1 MRLPSFFA
9 LTVTLTTYA
18 AVAGAQANRTPEARV
33 LTVHGSVEVTAPEAL
48 SARPATAGDVLTR
61 GTRLRVADAACA
73 RVALPNGVELTLL
86 PGAQVM
92 LFTSADAPPAGRPP
106 STVTTLEAGT
116 VRATPAP
123 EGSSMIPFA
132 LGGTTVNLGRAQAT
146 LSASRGT
153 AMARVSVHQGRLL
166 VRTGAVSRPLRGG
179 QGVRDTPVGPRAPI
193 APLPGAAA
201 WREAPPS
208 RVASLGGAATVR
220 ATFQVAGAVPAG
232 WRVDL
237 ARDEAF
243 RDLVTSE
250 RLTTREPRWQGRVE
264 GGGEWYARVSAVDAA
279 GLEGP
284 PSRPARFVVE
294 TPGIVPGAP
303 ATADA
308 PARPTM
314 LRVPEGVYCGVDGA
328 RLARMP
334 EGVRLMPARA
344 HRIRCAADAEGTNA
358 QEFAVSAA
366 EAGPLR
372 HEVQLRATGGAGHVL
387 SVRLSD
393 LDGHPI
399 PYATVAVGVEDGV
412 ALGEVRESTERGVST
427 APIQWSGARAR
438 LQLRFTVN
446 GGATFTEDV
455 AVGRP

>member
-1 MRLPSFFA
+1 MHLPPSVILCLGAATFA
-9 LTVTLTTYA
+9 SA
-18 AVAGAQANRTPEARV
+18 AGAQVNRSPEARV
-33 LTVHGSVEVTAPEAL
+33 LSVHGAVEVTSPEAL
-48 SARPATAGDVLTR
+48 SPRAAAVGDVLTR
-61 GTRLRVADAACA
+61 GTRLRVGDASAA
-73 RVALPNGVELTLL
+73 RVALPNGAELTLL

-92 LFTSADAPPAGRPP
+92 WFTSGDAPPQGRPP

-116 VRATPAP
+116 VRVTMAP
-123 EGSSMIPFA
+123 DGGAMLPLA

-146 LSASRGT
+146 LTASRGA

-166 VRTGAVSRPLRGG
+166 VRTGAAARPLRQG
-179 QGVRDTPVGPRAPI
+179 QGVREMPVGPRA
-193 APLPGAAA
+193 LVTTLLGAAV
-201 WREAPPS
+201 WREPPPP
-208 RVASLGGAATVR
+208 RVASLGGGAAVR
-220 ATFQVAGAVPAG
+220 ATFQAPGAAAG

-243 RDLVTSE
+243 RDVVTSA
-250 RLTTREPRWQGRVE
+250 RITTRDPRWEGRVE
-264 GGGEWYARVSAVDAA
+264 GGGEWFVRVSAIDAL

-303 ATADA
+303 ATAGS

-314 LRVPEGVYCGVDGA
+314 LRVPEGVFCGIDGA

-334 EGVRLMPARA
+334 DGVRLVPARA
-344 HRIRCAADAEGTNA
+344 HSIRCAADAEGTNA
-358 QEFAVSAA
+358 QEFTVSAA

-372 HEVQLRATGGAGHVL
+372 HEVQLRATGGSRHVL
-387 SVRLSD
+387 SVRLAD

-399 PYATVAVGVEDGV
+399 PYATLAVAPEDGV
-412 ALGEVRESTERGVST
+412 QIDPLRESAERGVYT
-427 APIQWSGARAR
+427 APIHWSGSRAR
-438 LQLRFTVN
+438 LALRFTVN
-446 GGATFTEDV
+446 GGLTFTEEV